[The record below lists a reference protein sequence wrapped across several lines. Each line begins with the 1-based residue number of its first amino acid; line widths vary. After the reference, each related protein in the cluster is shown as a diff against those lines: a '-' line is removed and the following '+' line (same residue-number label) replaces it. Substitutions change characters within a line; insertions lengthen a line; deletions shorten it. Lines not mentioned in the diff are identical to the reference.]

1 MFPLAEILSAQPAK
15 MMVSATEEPSSQ
27 NTRPNQRA
35 ETSKFAKMMETL
47 KDKDRAAP
55 DAKQPETSEQHEPD
69 DVPKTDEQTKASE
82 DRDDGRM
89 PDDAQSMKQS
99 TPDDAVQTTADGDAF
114 DVHPIPDDLSLSA
127 AEAEQTATNEE
138 LENPTDALLDSEPTE
153 PRIAGAAESPD
164 EKAAAETDTSAPKKA
179 AEDNSQLPQNKMS
192 QHLFE
197 LAVTQ
202 NRAASSDTAQTTA
215 EQLMRQSSSGTLNTG
230 VLMGGMAS
238 AATVKQ
244 MPQVAADAGAATA
257 QLTGNSEGETGDI
270 FADAETGDTDLR
282 PRQTKI
288 TAASNVLQSQNA
300 SQNSTQQPL
309 LPSNLLGTETQPTH
323 FLTDLVENSD
333 PDIFT
338 VIPAAAQH
346 SVLGYSNAP
355 TLAPAQ
361 QAALAFNGTNART
374 ISDAIITLRD
384 TGGQIDVALHPEEL
398 GRLVFKMETTAN
410 GQSVSIFAE
419 RPETNEIMRK
429 HMQELQQ
436 QLRDMG
442 FGEMSFSFSDGDSS
456 REDRDQT
463 RGAHAEFDTIES
475 QVTNHRFTNQSTRA
489 GLDIRI

>member
-1 MFPLAEILSAQPAK
+1 
-15 MMVSATEEPSSQ
+15 
-27 NTRPNQRA
+27 
-35 ETSKFAKMMETL
+35 
-47 KDKDRAAP
+47 
-55 DAKQPETSEQHEPD
+55 
-69 DVPKTDEQTKASE
+69 
-82 DRDDGRM
+82 
-89 PDDAQSMKQS
+89 
-99 TPDDAVQTTADGDAF
+99 
-114 DVHPIPDDLSLSA
+114 
-127 AEAEQTATNEE
+127 
-138 LENPTDALLDSEPTE
+138 
-153 PRIAGAAESPD
+153 
-164 EKAAAETDTSAPKKA
+164 
-179 AEDNSQLPQNKMS
+179 MS

-309 LPSNLLGTETQPTH
+309 LPSNLLGTETQPTQ

-346 SVLGYSNAP
+346 
-355 TLAPAQ
+355 
-361 QAALAFNGTNART
+361 
-374 ISDAIITLRD
+374 
-384 TGGQIDVALHPEEL
+384 
-398 GRLVFKMETTAN
+398 
-410 GQSVSIFAE
+410 
-419 RPETNEIMRK
+419 
-429 HMQELQQ
+429 
-436 QLRDMG
+436 
-442 FGEMSFSFSDGDSS
+442 
-456 REDRDQT
+456 
-463 RGAHAEFDTIES
+463 
-475 QVTNHRFTNQSTRA
+475 
-489 GLDIRI
+489 